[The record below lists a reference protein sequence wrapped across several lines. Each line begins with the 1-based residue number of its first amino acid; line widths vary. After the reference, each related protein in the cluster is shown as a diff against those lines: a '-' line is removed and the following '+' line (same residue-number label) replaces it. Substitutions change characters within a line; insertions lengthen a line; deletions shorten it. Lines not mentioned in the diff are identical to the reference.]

1 VSSGILVGV
10 EQRRQTSEGIE
21 YRALARAELA
31 RVGEIDR
38 TEQIDTLY
46 VQDGRSLR
54 EVHGEFSAA
63 AWSSEGQGEHSV
75 AHHRDE
81 CERLTD
87 AGGATF
93 GAFVGDRLVGIG
105 IVLPHLR
112 ADVAQLAYLYV
123 SDGFRGQGIGV
134 ALTEELER
142 VARRAGDRSIV
153 VSAVP
158 SQNTVDFYR
167 RRGYE
172 PMAEPLPEL
181 YELEPDDV
189 HLEKRWR

>member
-1 VSSGILVGV
+1 M
-10 EQRRQTSEGIE
+10 GIE
-21 YRALARAELA
+21 YRALARAEIA

-46 VQDGRSLR
+46 VQDGESLR
-54 EVHGEFSAA
+54 ELRGDFSAA
-63 AWSSEGQGEHSV
+63 PWSSEGGGEYSV
-75 AHHRDE
+75 AHQRDE
-81 CERLTD
+81 CERLAD
-87 AGGATF
+87 RGGAMF

-112 ADVAQLAYLYV
+112 PEVAQLAYLYV
-123 SDGFRGQGIGV
+123 SDGFRGRGIGA

-142 VARRAGDRSIV
+142 VAREAGSRSIV

-158 SQNTVDFYR
+158 SQSTVDFYR
-167 RRGYE
+167 SRGYE

-189 HLEKRWR
+189 HLEKTWRGRR